1 MIIREAQMSDL
12 GQLTEIYNWAIEN
25 TTATFD
31 LIRQSEADRAEWFT
45 SHKGIYPLIVAELD
59 NKAVGYCSLSKFRE
73 KEAYIKTVEISVYIH
88 PAYQGRG
95 IGKAL
100 VKEILDRAVK
110 LKHHA
115 IMAGI
120 TAGNGASVK
129 MHEKF
134 GFEQCAHMKE
144 VGKKF
149 GKWQDVL
156 FYQLILD

>member
-1 MIIREAQMSDL
+1 MSDL

-31 LIRQSEADRAEWFT
+31 LVRQSEADRTGWFT
-45 SHKGIYPLIVAELD
+45 SHEGIYPLIVAELD

-73 KEAYIKTVEISVYIH
+73 KEAYVKTVEISVYIH

-110 LKHHA
+110 LKHHV

-129 MHEKF
+129 MHERF